1 MVKKLEINV
10 NASKNYKIIIE
21 DNLDKLKELFKEV
34 KSSKIAIISDS
45 KVHSLYGWE
54 VENLIEGKEVIS
66 YEIKSGEESKNA
78 VNYIT
83 ILNFL
88 ALHNFKRTDT
98 IVALGG
104 GVVGDLAGFIGATYL
119 RGVNVI
125 MVPTTLLSMVD
136 SSIGGKTAINLDMGK
151 NLVGAFYQPSL
162 VYINTSFLSTLPP
175 REITCGLGEI
185 VKYAFIDK
193 RVSVDLIKNG
203 VSKDLIYNCIL
214 AKKYIVENDEKE
226 NGIRKLLNLGHTV
239 GHAIEKALNYT
250 LSHGECVALGIG
262 VAINVSNKLGVLSK
276 ENSEK
281 AKEIVSL
288 ATSRTISFDKD
299 ELFKFIK
306 IDKKTYGDNVDF
318 IIIDN
323 NLTANIKTLT
333 LNELYNIL

>member
-1 MVKKLEINV
+1 MEINV
-10 NASKNYKIIIE
+10 NVSNNYKIVIE
-21 DNLDKLKELFKEV
+21 DNLEKLKELLNEV

-54 VENLIEGKEVIS
+54 VDHLIENKEVIS

-78 VNYIT
+78 TNYIT
-83 ILNFL
+83 ILNYL
-88 ALHNFKRTDT
+88 ALNNFKRTDT

-125 MVPTTLLSMVD
+125 MVPTTLLSIVD

-162 VYINTSFLSTLPP
+162 VYINTSFLSTLPS

-185 VKYAFIDK
+185 VKYSFIDK
-193 RVSVDLIKNG
+193 RVSVDLIKKG

-214 AKKYIVENDEKE
+214 AKKDIVEKDEKE
-226 NGIRKLLNLGHTV
+226 NGVRKLLNLGHTV
-239 GHAIEKALNYT
+239 GHAIERALNYT
-250 LSHGECVALGIG
+250 LSHGECVAMGIG
-262 VAINVSNKLGVLSK
+262 VAIDISFKLGVLSK

-288 ATSRTISFDKD
+288 ATNRTVSFDK
-299 ELFKFIK
+299 EQIFKFIK
-306 IDKKTYGDNVDF
+306 IDKKSYDDKVDF

-323 NLTANIKTLT
+323 NLTANVKTLT
-333 LNELYNIL
+333 LNELYNLL